1 MGTVPIGLARDL
13 KRRLRLRQGVETG
26 TYTGR
31 GARLLS
37 DVFASVTTIER
48 SEDLAREAAAALLHE
63 PIRVVQGDS
72 REVLRPSRE
81 PTFYFLD
88 GHWSGGRTAGEGDEC
103 PVLGEL
109 DAIAGGSADDC
120 IVIDDARLF
129 VQPPPPPHDPTQWP
143 RLDDVE
149 RRLAHHW
156 PGHVVVVAHD
166 QIVAAPERAADLVHG
181 FAAASLEAPARD
193 RSRVRRLT
201 RRLRKARRL
210 VARRVGG

>member
-13 KRRLRLRQGVETG
+13 KRQLTLRHGVETG

-31 GARLLS
+31 GALLLS
-37 DVFASVTTIER
+37 EVFASVTTIER
-48 SEDLAREAAAALLHE
+48 SEDLARETAAALLRE

-72 REVLRPSRE
+72 RKVLRPSRE

-103 PVLGEL
+103 PVLDEL
-109 DAIAGGSADDC
+109 DAIAGGSPDDC

-129 VQPPPPPHDPTQWP
+129 VQPPPPPHDPGQWP
-143 RLDDVE
+143 SIAEVE
-149 RRLAHHW
+149 SCLARHW

-166 QIVAAPERAADLVHG
+166 QIVAAPERAAGVVHA
-181 FAAASLEAPARD
+181 FAAAPFQAPARD
-193 RSRVRRLT
+193 RSPMRRLT
-201 RRLRKARRL
+201 RKLRKARRL
-210 VARRVGG
+210 VARWPGG